1 MKKLP
6 ILIALVFLLSGYA
19 NNPIY
24 ANNTVHAPIYANM
37 KNMWNPSYDGY
48 HDCIREWWNV
58 DAFIKTDKNYS
69 ITASFEYEKE
79 TPAANLFFTIFD
91 WDEGKVYD
99 LGSYGDNI
107 SALKCVGK
115 YSVNISY
122 GSSWMKGRY
131 PFYKVHFE
139 NKGIVVEM
147 ELIAESRAKFVAEGE
162 GGILPMG
169 FGYYRYL
176 FIPKCIV
183 KGQIFIDGNVE
194 NFKGVAYYEHV
205 WGNWSYHNPLRGVT
219 AKPYLMLARWWW
231 EHKNITWDTIT
242 VSTNNPFG
250 YDWAWGAFSN
260 GWSIFYGAVPF
271 WIGEIPFGVLYLF
284 RDGEVMEFGGISY
297 RYLDGVFYHG
307 FYIPTTIKITA
318 EGAGTLSLILKMNH
332 APHIYE
338 DELDSPYWDRL
349 ILYESPGYVAG
360 TYLDEEGHTTPLAGF
375 CEVEI
380 ERQGSIFQ
388 YLMVQLSHHAT
399 VFELLFISCL
409 LDIIFE
415 VELSLNPFSI
425 HFSFSHIGEH
435 NTEG

>member
-1 MKKLP
+1 VKKLTV
-6 ILIALVFLLSGYA
+6 LVAFLFAMPAYA
-19 NNPIY
+19 VY
-24 ANNTVHAPIYANM
+24 DAHHG
-37 KNMWNPSYDGY
+37 WNFRDEGF
-48 HDCIREWWNV
+48 HDAIREWWNIDIV
-58 DAFIKTDKNYS
+58 FTTGGNYS
-69 ITASFEYEKE
+69 LTASFEYEKE
-79 TPAANLFFTIFD
+79 TPAANLFFTLFD
-91 WDEGKVYD
+91 RDTDAVYD
-99 LGSYGDNI
+99 LGSYNDDI
-107 SALKCVGK
+107 SVLRHHG
-115 YSVNISY
+115 SHGVNLTYNASWLRGSY
-122 GSSWMKGRY
+122 PSYM
-131 PFYKVHFE
+131 VHFE
-139 NKGIVVEM
+139 RKDVVVEAK
-147 ELIAESRAKFVAEGE
+147 INAESRYVCVVENE

-169 FGYYRYL
+169 FGYYRYA
-176 FIPKCIV
+176 FIPKCGV
-183 KGQIFIDGNVE
+183 TGWMSIDGVTK
-194 NFKGVAYYEHV
+194 NFEGTGYYEHV
-205 WGNWSYHNPLRGVT
+205 WGNWSYHNPLRGAT

-307 FYIPTTIKITA
+307 FYIPTTIKVTA

-388 YLMVQLSHHAT
+388 YLMVQLSRHAT